1 MKKPKIGIQKSKIYV
16 SKPITV
22 KADPKRVQRIDIEF
36 HGVNHFGVSYE
47 ARIFLNNTKANH
59 GTPKSES
66 NGYAGS
72 FYIFGHGG
80 RCYGGPGHCT
90 IPTEK
95 ATNPYDLRRSH
106 PLTPTFKYVT
116 VTKILSKMLRKSK
129 QVTVTV
135 VPIPHGYDKM
145 ADMENI
151 LQFERLAIISYD
163 K

>member
-1 MKKPKIGIQKSKIYV
+1 MKKPKTNILMPKIYV

-22 KADPKRVQRIDIEF
+22 RADPKRLHRIDIEF

-47 ARIFLNNTKANH
+47 ARIFLNNTKATY
-59 GTPKSES
+59 GTIKSES
-66 NGYAGS
+66 QGYAGS

-95 ATNPYDLRRSH
+95 NTSSYDLRRSH
-106 PLTPTFKYVT
+106 PLTPTFKCVT
-116 VTKILSKMLRKSK
+116 VTKILSKILKKRK
-129 QVTVTV
+129 QVTVTI
-135 VPIPHGYDKM
+135 VPIPQGYDEM
-145 ADMENI
+145 ADMENL
-151 LQFERLAIISYD
+151 LQFERLAIVSYD